1 MRNAPALAT
10 TSAMLCSFAAA
21 LVLAGCSSG
30 GGMSSMS
37 SGSGTSS
44 MNSAVLNQLVTVQ
57 TIGSTVDPMNGDNN
71 PYGLA
76 IEPVTA
82 GTETMGNLMVC
93 NFNDSMGNAGNGT
106 TMVQLAPMP
115 GSKPMRFAQDPSLKG
130 CDAIAINTKAGFP
143 WVAAYTAMDNPIVS
157 TSGSVVNTLATA
169 YTWMHPWG
177 QVYAVPAA
185 TLTMAVPTFY
195 VTDAGDGSVVAIRL
209 TSSGFMFQKIAKG
222 FPVNLTSSYGIL
234 APAGLTYD
242 QPSDTLY
249 VVSSDTNSIVA
260 LTNASTLTDGGIT
273 VSGTA
278 STGLS
283 FSGPMASHAKV
294 IYNGMPLNYPVSM
307 AELYNGDLIVGNTGD
322 NNMIEI
328 TPTGLVAATKL
339 VDSGNAGAIFGI
351 ATAGT
356 SVNSQVVFF
365 NDDNTNTVVAIS
377 LAGSTA
383 SMGGSGGGSPYNKG
397 AGKTL

>member
-1 MRNAPALAT
+1 MSFAPRTKRAQAALAT
-10 TSAMLCSFAAA
+10 LSTA
-21 LVLAGCSSG
+21 LLIAGCSSG
-30 GGMSSMS
+30 GGAGSMGG
-37 SGSGTSS
+37 GSGTSAS
-44 MNSAVLNQLVTVQ
+44 MAVLNQLVGVT

-93 NFNDSMGNAGNGT
+93 NFNDSKGNAGNGT
-106 TMVQLAPMP
+106 TIVQLAPMAN
-115 GSKPMRFAQDPSLKG
+115 SKPTRFAQDPSLAG
-130 CDAIAINTKAGFP
+130 CDAIAINSTAGYP
-143 WVAAYTAMDNPIVS
+143 WVAAYTAADNPIVN
-157 TSGSVVNTLATA
+157 TSGTVVTSLKTA

-177 QVYAVPAA
+177 QVFAVPAS

-195 VTDAGDGSVVAIRL
+195 VTDAGDGSVVAVRV

-242 QPSDTLY
+242 QASDTLY

-273 VSGTA
+273 VTGTA
-278 STGLS
+278 SYGLT

-294 IYNGMPLNYPVSM
+294 IYSGSPLNYPVSM
-307 AELYNGDLIVGNTGD
+307 AELYNGDLVVGNTGD
-322 NNMIEI
+322 NNLIEI
-328 TPTGLVAATKL
+328 TPNGTVAATKL
-339 VDSGNAGAIFGI
+339 VDTGNPGAIFGI
-351 ATAGT
+351 ATWGT
-356 SVNSQVVFF
+356 SAQTQVIYF
-365 NDDNTNTVVAIS
+365 NDDNTNTVVELS
-377 LAGSTA
+377 
-383 SMGGSGGGSPYNKG
+383 N
-397 AGKTL
+397 

>member
-1 MRNAPALAT
+1 MRIATLLRLAPSALILCAT
-10 TSAMLCSFAAA
+10 AA
-21 LVLAGCSSG
+21 LINGCSSG
-30 GGMSSMS
+30 GGGAAMGGGGSSAS
-37 SGSGTSS
+37 T
-44 MNSAVLNQLVTVQ
+44 AVLNQLVGVT

-76 IEPVTA
+76 VEPVTA

-106 TMVQLAPMP
+106 TMVQLAPTP
-115 GSKPMRFAQDPSLKG
+115 GSKPTRFAQDASLQG
-130 CDAIAINTKAGFP
+130 CDAMSINTTAGYP

-157 TSGSVVNTLATA
+157 TSGTIINTLKTA

-177 QVYAVPAA
+177 EVFAVPAS
-185 TLTMAVPTFY
+185 TLTTAVPTFY
-195 VTDAGDGSVVAIRL
+195 VTDAGDGSVVAVRI

-222 FPVNLTSSYGIL
+222 FPTNLTSSFGIL

-249 VVSSDTNSIVA
+249 LVSSDTNSIVA
-260 LTNASTLTDGGIT
+260 LTNASTLTDGSIT

-294 IYNGMPLNYPVSM
+294 VYSGSPLNYPVSM
-307 AELYNGDLIVGNTGD
+307 AELYNGDLIIGNTGD

-328 TPTGLVAATKL
+328 TQNGLVTATKL

-351 ATAGT
+351 ATWGT
-356 SVNSQVVFF
+356 TVQTQVVYF
-365 NDDNTNTVVAIS
+365 NDDNTNTVVQLS
-377 LAGSTA
+377 
-383 SMGGSGGGSPYNKG
+383 N
-397 AGKTL
+397 

>member
-10 TSAMLCSFAAA
+10 PSAMLCSFAAA
-21 LVLAGCSSG
+21 LVLVGCSSG

-37 SGSGTSS
+37 SGTGTSS

-106 TMVQLAPMP
+106 TMVQLSPMP
-115 GSKPMRFAQDPSLKG
+115 GSKPTRFAQDPSLKG

-195 VTDAGDGSVVAIRL
+195 VTDAGDGSVVAIRI

-222 FPVNLTSSYGIL
+222 FPTNLTSAYGIL

-273 VSGTA
+273 VGGTA

-283 FSGPMASHAKV
+283 FTGPMASHAKV
-294 IYNGMPLNYPVSM
+294 IYNGSPLNYPVSM

-328 TPTGLVAATKL
+328 TPTGLVVATKL
-339 VDSGNAGAIFGI
+339 VDSGSAGAIFGI

-356 SVNSQVVFF
+356 SVDTQVIFF
-365 NDDNTNTVVAIS
+365 NDDNTNSVVAIS

-383 SMGGSGGGSPYNKG
+383 SMGGSSSGNPYTKNKG
-397 AGKTL
+397 M

>member
-1 MRNAPALAT
+1 MRTASLLKSAP
-10 TSAMLCSFAAA
+10 AA
-21 LVLAGCSSG
+21 LVLCVSAALITSCSSG
-30 GGMSSMS
+30 GMYGSMSS
-37 SGSGTSS
+37 SGSGST
-44 MNSAVLNQLVTVQ
+44 MANNSVLNQLVTVQ
-57 TIGSTVDPMNGDNN
+57 TVGSTVDPVNGDNN

-106 TMVQLAPMP
+106 TMVQLSPMP
-115 GSKPMRFAQDPSLKG
+115 GSKPTRFAQDPSLKG

-195 VTDAGDGSVVAIRL
+195 VTDAGDGSVVAIRI

-222 FPVNLTSSYGIL
+222 FPTNLTSAYGIL

-273 VSGTA
+273 VGGTA

-283 FSGPMASHAKV
+283 FTGPMASHAKV
-294 IYNGMPLNYPVSM
+294 IYNGSPLNYPVSM

-328 TPTGLVAATKL
+328 TPTGLVVATKL
-339 VDSGNAGAIFGI
+339 VDSGSAGAIFGI

-356 SVNSQVVFF
+356 SVDTQVIFF
-365 NDDNTNTVVAIS
+365 NDDNTNSVVAIS

-383 SMGGSGGGSPYNKG
+383 SMGGSSSGNPYTKNKG
-397 AGKTL
+397 M

>member
-1 MRNAPALAT
+1 MRTASLLKSAPAALI
-10 TSAMLCSFAAA
+10 LCVSAA
-21 LVLAGCSSG
+21 LVTSCSSG
-30 GGMSSMS
+30 GGMSSSM
-37 SGSGTSS
+37 SGSGSTMANSS
-44 MNSAVLNQLVTVQ
+44 VLNQLVTVQ

-76 IEPVTA
+76 IEPITA

-106 TMVQLAPMP
+106 TMVQLAPTT
-115 GSKPMRFAQDPSLKG
+115 GSKPTRFAQDPTLKG
-130 CDAIAINTKAGFP
+130 CDAIAINTKAGYP
-143 WVAAYTAMDNPIVS
+143 WVAAYTAMDNPIVN
-157 TSGSVVNTLATA
+157 TSGTVVTSLATS

-195 VTDAGDGSVVAIRL
+195 VTDAGDGSVVAIRI

-222 FPVNLTSSYGIL
+222 FPTNLTSSYGIL

-260 LTNASTLTDGGIT
+260 LSNASTLTDGGIT

-294 IYNGMPLNYPVSM
+294 IYNGTPLNYPVSM

-351 ATAGT
+351 ATAGS
-356 SVNSQVVFF
+356 SVDTQVIFF
-365 NDDNTNTVVAIS
+365 NDDNTNSVVAIS

-383 SMGGSGGGSPYNKG
+383 SMGGCGSGSGYDKGYNKG
-397 AGKTL
+397 A

>member
-1 MRNAPALAT
+1 MRNAPAT
-10 TSAMLCSFAAA
+10 TSLLGSLAVA
-21 LVLAGCSSG
+21 LFLAGCSSG
-30 GGMSSMS
+30 SMTSMS
-37 SGSGTSS
+37 NGSGSSS
-44 MNSAVLNQLVTVQ
+44 TNNSVLNQLVTVQ

-82 GTETMGNLMVC
+82 GSEMMGNLMVC
-93 NFNDSMGNAGNGT
+93 NFNNSMGTAGNGT
-106 TMVQLAPMP
+106 TMVQLAPTP
-115 GSKPMRFAQDPSLKG
+115 GSKPMRFAQDPSLMG
-130 CDAIAINTKAGFP
+130 CDAIAINTAAGYP
-143 WVAAYTAMDNPIVS
+143 WVAAYTAADNPIV
-157 TSGSVVNTLATA
+157 TPTGAIANTLKTS

-185 TLTMAVPTFY
+185 TLTTAVPTFY
-195 VTDAGDGSVVAIRL
+195 ATDAGDGSVIAIRI
-209 TSSGFMFQKIAKG
+209 TKTGFMFQKIAKG

-260 LTNASTLTDGGIT
+260 LSNASTLTDGGIT

-294 IYNGMPLNYPVSM
+294 IYNGTPLNYPVSM

-328 TPTGLVAATKL
+328 TPTGLVVGTKL

-356 SVNSQVVFF
+356 SVDTQVIFF
-365 NDDNTNTVVAIS
+365 NDDNTNSVVAIS
-377 LAGSTA
+377 LGGSTA
-383 SMGGSGGGSPYNKG
+383 SSGGSGSGSGYYKG
-397 AGKTL
+397 AA